1 MDFLIILEAEP
12 GSTERTGNAL
22 QFALTM
28 TRRDDVTVRLFVMGD
43 AVAAAIAN
51 PGARDGAEVVARAL
65 RSLVMSGVALAV
77 CDASLAAR
85 GIAEDELILGAI
97 ASPMSLLADWA
108 LAADRVVAF

>member
-1 MDFLIILEAEP
+1 
-12 GSTERTGNAL
+12 
-22 QFALTM
+22 
-28 TRRDDVTVRLFVMGD
+28 
-43 AVAAAIAN
+43 
-51 PGARDGAEVVARAL
+51 
-65 RSLVMSGVALAV
+65 MSGVALAV